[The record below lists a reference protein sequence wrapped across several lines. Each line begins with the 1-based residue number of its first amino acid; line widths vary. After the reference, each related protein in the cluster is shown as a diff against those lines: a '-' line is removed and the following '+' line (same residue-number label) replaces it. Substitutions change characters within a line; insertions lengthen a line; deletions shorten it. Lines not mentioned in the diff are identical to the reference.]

1 MQQPN
6 YRPLGPDEL
15 PTCAALWRDARGILV
30 GAQAYIRVQ
39 APQRLA
45 ALLAALAQRFDL
57 SCGVDVEALEDG
69 TILVRI
75 QPPAAADAPPSLH
88 YDAVQS
94 ALGAAHLSTVARLF
108 VGDGEIG
115 VPYANAHAPHGYDLE
130 GSGVPWPAGTPLDL
144 CAYVL
149 GATPAL
155 LPRTTQP
162 HTLTLLTERR
172 LAGLIAD
179 YAQRHGLAYAVRFV
193 HWDVAGTRREAA
205 LFDLVHAAEI
215 RPIPGF
221 VCDFLRRLP
230 RTTLL
235 EDLLGSVDLDQEPAR
250 RMLVPWGYHPQ
261 AYPPHIQHL
270 FPPHS
275 IVVLGGSAWG
285 AAVLTAPPPR
295 SRMQDLIM
303 VDLPDLAQV
312 AASSPPAGPLQ
323 IQIELVPTER
333 SSGPIHALLLD
344 ASALTRLQRIVRHL
358 PAPFFAQAR
367 IALGDGVALIIAA
380 DHAEVTGLPLG
391 LALTRSE
398 PPHLL
403 LPRGTHLRPSLPQD
417 LLVEA
422 LNLQPDTLTVLG
434 PHGRLDVPIA
444 AFKPL
449 TSLLALAMPR
459 QRIALRPTPLP
470 TLDLR
475 DLAPAAAPTPATTP
489 ASPAAPLATP
499 SGPEQRGIFQRLIG
513 GKPAPSGVGVPF
525 EQELRQRATALEQRG
540 DYELAAAF
548 YTYLGDSKR
557 AAACY
562 RRIAEMR

>member
-1 MQQPN
+1 MQQHN
-6 YRPLGPDEL
+6 YRPLGPDEP
-15 PTCAALWRDARGILV
+15 PTCAALWRDARGMLV
-30 GAQAYIRVQ
+30 GAQGYIRVQ
-39 APQRLA
+39 APQRLT

-57 SCGVDVEALEDG
+57 SRGVAVEALEDG

-75 QPPAAADAPPSLH
+75 QPAAAADVPLSLH

-94 ALGAAHLSTVARLF
+94 ALGAAHLSTLARLF

-115 VPYANAHAPHGYDLE
+115 VPYADAHAPHGYDLE
-130 GSGVPWPAGTPLDL
+130 GSGAPWPAGTPLAL
-144 CAYVL
+144 REYVL

-155 LPRTTQP
+155 LPPAT
-162 HTLTLLTERR
+162 HSLTLTLLTERR
-172 LAGLIAD
+172 LASLIAD
-179 YAQRHGLAYAVRFV
+179 YAQRHGLAYAVRFL
-193 HWDVAGTRREAA
+193 HWEVAGARREAA
-205 LFDLVHAAEI
+205 LFDLVHAAEV

-250 RMLVPWGYHPQ
+250 RMLVPWGYRPQ

-270 FPPHS
+270 FPDQS

-295 SRMQDLIM
+295 SRMQDLTL
-303 VDLPDLAQV
+303 VALPDLAQV
-312 AASSPPAGPLQ
+312 AASSPPAAPLQ

-333 SSGPIHALLLD
+333 TTGSIHALLLD
-344 ASALTRLQRIVRHL
+344 APALARLQRIVRHL
-358 PAPFFAQAR
+358 PAPFFATAR
-367 IALGDGVALIIAA
+367 IALGEGVALIIAA
-380 DHAEVTGLPLG
+380 DHGEVTGLPLG

-398 PPHLL
+398 PPHLF
-403 LPRGTHLRPSLPQD
+403 LPRGISIRPSLPQD

-434 PHGRLDVPIA
+434 PHGRLDVPLA

-449 TSLLALAMPR
+449 TSLLALAIPT
-459 QRIALRPTPLP
+459 QKIALRPTALP

-475 DLAPAAAPTPATTP
+475 ELAPTPTKP
-489 ASPAAPLATP
+489 PAAPVAPVASP
-499 SGPEQRGIFQRLIG
+499 SEPEQRGIFQRLIG
-513 GKPAPSGVGVPF
+513 GKPAPGGSGVPF
-525 EQELRQRATALEQRG
+525 DQELRQRATALEQRG